1 MNDSADCSLIR
12 LTFGDEVGC
21 GVTGATKMEEC
32 GTAEEDAR
40 VNELLDLV
48 GVAAVLTK
56 LESES
61 ESES

>member
-1 MNDSADCSLIR
+1 MNDSADCSLMR
-12 LTFGDEVGC
+12 LTLGEVVGC
-21 GVTGATKMEEC
+21 GVTGATKVEEC
-32 GTAEEDAR
+32 GTVEGDAR

-48 GVAAVLTK
+48 GVDEVLMK